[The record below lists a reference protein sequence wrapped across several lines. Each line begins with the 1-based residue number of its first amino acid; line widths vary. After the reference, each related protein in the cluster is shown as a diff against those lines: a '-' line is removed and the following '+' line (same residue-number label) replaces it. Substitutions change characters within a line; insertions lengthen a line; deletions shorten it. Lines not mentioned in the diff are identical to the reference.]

1 MTIIIP
7 SRLVLDKQNSAI
19 TLGETIRLDSSDIG
33 STSSPMFRLMV
44 KFLLNPV
51 SSGSYNNVERNLSK
65 YLDYEFMQEASEETS
80 DMEYDEAEYKKYV
93 NDAYKL
99 LSEMDIQTFL
109 DEHVKP
115 KLSGSRIANF
125 SQSDLDAVIR
135 NLGNEELPMKDYL
148 TSSGFNK
155 IMGTRKTGDK
165 SRKIRNIAESKA
177 MYEDAL
183 DEIDDYIEISEIKRG
198 EKKGGAGGY
207 LTTVDGVTE
216 ERPATIIEYKIV
228 IDTEKMFK
236 DIFEDAG
243 IEPRIDIRKAEATLE
258 DVIDDYSKS
267 LKDDSYNLEINPDMP
282 TLEDLRESGF
292 DFIWFPKDLVE
303 KALKDSELAEKIIKI
318 NMKLIWNEDRKE
330 YEGVPFDAL
339 DDKEKEL
346 LLLLYNT
353 NIIKVDSLY
362 KYVTNEIVPSNRNL
376 NQLEKKFLKEEIEP
390 RAKKQDTEPSFE
402 NEFEQEL
409 WSKIND
415 KVRLERK
422 MDIILHAPDESKHNE
437 TKLFVTPINYNKLK
451 VNGKEGLLS
460 VKRNDSSKEFHSIIK
475 QILSPNDIGIHTLTT
490 RVIQVDDPYV
500 KLAESYLNKPTMPSG
515 GSSADNKKRFKELLD
530 ETWNVFRL
538 IDAEYKSKGRPF
550 LSNITEI
557 TPQKVSKPERSLTDV
572 DYDRMDKPL
581 TRPGKNPPTQ
591 GQSRV
596 KEGGQV
602 ALISVQSRV
611 FNSSLKRQL
620 RKLRRY
626 LDE

>member
-33 STSSPMFRLMV
+33 QTSSPMFRLMV

-80 DMEYDEAEYKKYV
+80 DMEYEEAEYKKYV
-93 NDAYKL
+93 DDAYKL

-183 DEIDDYIEISEIKRG
+183 DDIGEYIEISEIRRG
-198 EKKGGAGGY
+198 ERKGGAGGY
-207 LTTVDGVTE
+207 LTTVDGVRE
-216 ERPATIIEYKIV
+216 ERPATIIEYKIE

-243 IEPRIDIRKAEATLE
+243 IEPRIDVRKAEATLE
-258 DVIDDYSKS
+258 EVIEDYSKS
-267 LKDDSYNLEINPDMP
+267 QQDDSYDLEITPNMP
-282 TLEDLRESGF
+282 NLEDLRESGF
-292 DFIWFPKDLVE
+292 GFIWFPKDLVQ
-303 KALKDSELAEKIIKI
+303 KALKDSGLAEQIIRI
-318 NMKLIWNEDRKE
+318 NMKLIWNEDRVE
-330 YEGVPFDAL
+330 YDGLPFDAL
-339 DDKEKEL
+339 DDKQKEL

-353 NIIKVDSLY
+353 DVIKIDSIY
-362 KYVTNEIVPSNRNL
+362 RYVKDEVVPSNRNL

-390 RAKKQDTEPSFE
+390 RAKKQATEPSFE
-402 NEFEQEL
+402 DEFEEKL

-422 MDIILHAPDESKHNE
+422 MDIILHAPDESKHSE
-437 TKLFVTPINYNKLK
+437 TKLFVTPINYNQLK
-451 VNGKEGLLS
+451 VDGKEGLLS

-475 QILSPNDIGIHTLTT
+475 QMLSPNDIGIHTLTA
-490 RVIQVDDPYV
+490 RVIKVDDPYV
-500 KLAESYLNKPTMPSG
+500 KLAEGYINKPTMPSG
-515 GSSADNKKRFKELLD
+515 GSSAKNKKRFRELLD

-538 IDAEYKSKGRPF
+538 IDAEYKSKGKPF
-550 LSNITEI
+550 LSNIKETS
-557 TPQKVSKPERSLTDV
+557 PQRVSKPERSLTDV

-626 LDE
+626 VNE